1 MILFFILSLMN
12 LNYVTSNQFH
22 IWNSRKPKKSLLVT
36 FPRGIQYNSISVK
49 DTECVITLNTI
60 EHSVYDPQDNPVQI
74 QD

>member
-1 MILFFILSLMN
+1 MLQATNFISEIRE
-12 LNYVTSNQFH
+12 SQ
-22 IWNSRKPKKSLLVT
+22 KKSLLVT

>member
-1 MILFFILSLMN
+1 MLQATNFISEIRE
-12 LNYVTSNQFH
+12 S
-22 IWNSRKPKKSLLVT
+22 KKKKSLLVT
-36 FPRGIQYNSISVK
+36 FPRGIQDNSISVK

>member
-1 MILFFILSLMN
+1 MLQATNFISEIRE
-12 LNYVTSNQFH
+12 SQ
-22 IWNSRKPKKSLLVT
+22 KKSLLVT

-60 EHSVYDPQDNPVQI
+60 EHSVYYPQDNPVQI